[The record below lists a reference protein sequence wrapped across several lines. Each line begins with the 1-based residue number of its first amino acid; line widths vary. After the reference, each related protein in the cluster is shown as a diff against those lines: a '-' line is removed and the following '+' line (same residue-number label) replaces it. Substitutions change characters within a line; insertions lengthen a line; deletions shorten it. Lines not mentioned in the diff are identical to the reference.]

1 MRIGLR
7 LQLPAIFD
15 AGRAE
20 EVVES
25 LRAWGE
31 VEAVVTGTMA
41 RTAMLDAGME
51 DRVRF
56 FGGGWEAW
64 IREASLR
71 CDLVVNASHASDPLK
86 MQADC
91 WHLVRRMERRVPFL
105 AVDTRGGTVVPWT
118 EGARGFA
125 LLLARERGFRVEDP
139 VDFGRVVWEEGGR
152 RYRRVLGV
160 KEGDYVLV
168 EGRVVGRARGE
179 VLLAEDGKGVEGLG
193 VEGRKKALRKLAGR
207 RVEEVRVVTLSRLRE
222 GIPSRRRLEPP
233 RGEEVVFV
241 DHAGYGIYG
250 HLERGI
256 RGAVTVGDDT
266 TCVVG
271 DILSRYS
278 LPVVGLVDGDGD
290 GLLEGVEFA
299 PGSVLLRVEED
310 DSFGE
315 RVLREVFGG
324 GTYLRAGVEEVG
336 RRVREL
342 AEEAGVLRGFLLEGR
357 E

>member
-1 MRIGLR
+1 VRIGVR

-20 EVVES
+20 ELLET
-25 LRAWGE
+25 LRTWGE

-41 RTAMLDAGME
+41 RTALLDAGME

-71 CDLVVNASHASDPLK
+71 CDLVVNASHASSPLK

-91 WHLVRRMERRVPFL
+91 WHLVRRMGRRVPFL
-105 AVDTRGGTVVPWT
+105 GVDTRGWTVVPCT
-118 EGARGFA
+118 EGAREFA
-125 LLLARERGFRVEDP
+125 LVLARERGFRVEDP
-139 VDFGRVVWEEGGR
+139 VNFERVVWEEGGK
-152 RYRRVLGV
+152 RYRKVLGV
-160 KEGDYVLV
+160 EEGEYVLV
-168 EGRVVGRARGE
+168 EGRVVGRAREE
-179 VLLAEDGKGVEGLG
+179 VRLVEDEEGVEVLG
-193 VEGRKKALRKLAGR
+193 VEGKKRALRKLVGR
-207 RVEEVRVVTLSRLRE
+207 RAEEVKVVTLSRLRE
-222 GIPSRRRLEPP
+222 RVPRRGRREPP
-233 RGEEVVFV
+233 GGEEVVFV

-266 TCVVG
+266 TSVVG

-290 GLLEGVEFA
+290 GLLEGVELA

-315 RVLREVFGG
+315 KVFREVFRGEV
-324 GTYLRAGVEEVG
+324 YLRAEMEEVG

-342 AEEAGVLRGFLLEGR
+342 AEERGILREVLAEGGK
-357 E
+357 